1 MHLACAKDGGIEVV
15 ATGIGKVNTQKVLRI
30 DVEVV
35 SECTQVIV
43 LYHTVNDSLL
53 SALVVSLDT
62 SKINM
67 CRLKMKRILKAVS
80 SAGGNEAKLC
90 ISKQGALNDIK
101 LIHRACN
108 NNISTCI
115 TLYIGHKILE
125 QSVEE
130 QDIDTISINI
140 ET

>member
-15 ATGIGKVNTQKVLRI
+15 ATGIGKINTQEVLRI

-35 SECTQVIV
+35 GKCAKVVV
-43 LYHTVNDSLL
+43 LDHAVNDTLL
-53 SALVVSLDT
+53 SAQVVGLDT
-62 SKINM
+62 SEIDM
-67 CRLKMKRILKAVS
+67 GGLKMEGVLEAV
-80 SAGGNEAKLC
+80 GGTGGDEAELC

-115 TLYIGHKILE
+115 TLYIGHKILK